1 MSADIQSPDKMI
13 RDQAAWS
20 FRRSPEARTALHWF
34 RANPER
40 FEEITNEFDTIIK
53 NMNLLLKGNDPI
65 DQDNFGGVA
74 RLKQAIPDLNQSP
87 LLSLE
92 ELTKTV
98 NSKEHNDVIQA
109 IMDTLSEVGS
119 GLSIG
124 GDWNWVAKEAPRVM
138 GSALLIEGYAR
149 MLARYWHN
157 DKIKRDFA
165 LGFEETGWV
174 FVRNSSIIQDVKK
187 WMKDPDEIG
196 EVSPNVRQQL
206 QVEA

>member
-1 MSADIQSPDKMI
+1 
-13 RDQAAWS
+13 
-20 FRRSPEARTALHWF
+20 
-34 RANPER
+34 
-40 FEEITNEFDTIIK
+40 
-53 NMNLLLKGNDPI
+53 
-65 DQDNFGGVA
+65 
-74 RLKQAIPDLNQSP
+74 
-87 LLSLE
+87 
-92 ELTKTV
+92 
-98 NSKEHNDVIQA
+98 
-109 IMDTLSEVGS
+109 MDTFSEVGS